1 MNFSRILYSI
11 FLIVFIALKSIAQ
24 ISPGELSKVHSHLEG
39 ISNCTKC
46 HVLGEQLSNNKCLD
60 CHTELK
66 ERILLN
72 KGYHA
77 SIDVKGKECATCHSD
92 HHGLNFQ
99 IVKFDEKN
107 FKHYLTGFNLTGA
120 HAKKTCKD
128 CHNAK
133 HITNPKINAKKF
145 TYLGLNINCINC
157 HTDYHQKTLSTNC
170 INCHDGNAF
179 KPASKFNH
187 ASAKYKLSG
196 KHLNVECIK
205 CHKIETQNGV
215 KFQKFTGLQYGSCT
229 NCHQDVHKNQFG
241 QNCAQCHTN
250 ESFTTIK
257 GLNSFDHTKTKYTL
271 EGKHLTV
278 DCKKCHKQKYTTPL
292 NFQKCSDCHTDY
304 HKAQFAKD
312 GLSPDCSLC
321 HNVSG
326 FSNFVYPIEQHN
338 KSVFALEGAHLATP
352 CFDCHK
358 KTEKWTFKEIGK
370 KCIDCHKNIHADF
383 ISKKYYPDDNCLS
396 CHNPATWTD
405 ISFDHTKT
413 DFKLIGAHTKQ
424 ACSKCHFTKNT
435 DGSKQ
440 QKFAGL
446 QANCTHCHLDKHYKQ
461 FDKDGATD
469 CSKCHEFD
477 NWKPLKFNHNNTAF
491 KLDGKHANLACI
503 KCHKP
508 TEVNQNKYIQYKISG
523 KCESCHS

>member
-145 TYLGLNINCINC
+145 TYLGLNINCVNC

-196 KHLNVECIK
+196 KHLRHEEVRCGK
-205 CHKIETQNGV
+205 DYFRYCLWVFKRGV
-215 KFQKFTGLQYGSCT
+215 
-229 NCHQDVHKNQFG
+229 
-241 QNCAQCHTN
+241 
-250 ESFTTIK
+250 
-257 GLNSFDHTKTKYTL
+257 
-271 EGKHLTV
+271 
-278 DCKKCHKQKYTTPL
+278 
-292 NFQKCSDCHTDY
+292 
-304 HKAQFAKD
+304 
-312 GLSPDCSLC
+312 
-321 HNVSG
+321 
-326 FSNFVYPIEQHN
+326 
-338 KSVFALEGAHLATP
+338 
-352 CFDCHK
+352 
-358 KTEKWTFKEIGK
+358 
-370 KCIDCHKNIHADF
+370 
-383 ISKKYYPDDNCLS
+383 
-396 CHNPATWTD
+396 
-405 ISFDHTKT
+405 
-413 DFKLIGAHTKQ
+413 
-424 ACSKCHFTKNT
+424 
-435 DGSKQ
+435 
-440 QKFAGL
+440 
-446 QANCTHCHLDKHYKQ
+446 
-461 FDKDGATD
+461 
-469 CSKCHEFD
+469 
-477 NWKPLKFNHNNTAF
+477 
-491 KLDGKHANLACI
+491 
-503 KCHKP
+503 
-508 TEVNQNKYIQYKISG
+508 
-523 KCESCHS
+523 